1 MQRATASSK
10 AIFAWIPSP
19 APWSRA
25 VQAAQIA
32 AYRLVASPF
41 AACGAILEAGPA
53 QTGRQAPLPRS
64 SFQRAARS
72 FAEREA
78 RKAEMID

>member
-10 AIFAWIPSP
+10 AIFAWIPSLG
-19 APWSRA
+19 A
-25 VQAAQIA
+25 VVSGCSGCPNCRISAG
-32 AYRLVASPF
+32 RKPVRCMRSNS
-41 AACGAILEAGPA
+41 AGPV
-53 QTGRQAPLPRS
+53 QTGRQAPLRRS